1 MSPGGNCLTVRGSR
15 YATSSDENCVN
26 AEQSRYQ
33 ELPAAADMVRRVSPI
48 VSRTRC
54 FLAAADVIIRT
65 ALAGAAPAVSGR
77 WPRFH
82 NLQSPGK
89 DVNKWRSAIGTLAFM
104 ASCAAETQ
112 TASLT
117 AKPSAPEMHP
127 ARDTLET
134 SIERGA
140 IAFQHYCSLCHG
152 VTGEGN
158 GRAAKLYTPRP
169 ANLQKTDKEASYI
182 DLIVRRGGAAIGRS
196 QFMPPW
202 DNELT
207 DEQIR
212 DLVNYIQ
219 SISAA
224 TPPK

>member
-1 MSPGGNCLTVRGSR
+1 
-15 YATSSDENCVN
+15 
-26 AEQSRYQ
+26 
-33 ELPAAADMVRRVSPI
+33 
-48 VSRTRC
+48 
-54 FLAAADVIIRT
+54 
-65 ALAGAAPAVSGR
+65 
-77 WPRFH
+77 
-82 NLQSPGK
+82 
-89 DVNKWRSAIGTLAFM
+89 VNKWRRAVGTLALL
-104 ASCAAETQ
+104 AACAAQSQTQLASRVTGAPTNET
-112 TASLT
+112 
-117 AKPSAPEMHP
+117 HP
-127 ARDTLET
+127 ARDTLGT

-152 VTGEGN
+152 VTAEGN

-169 ANLQKTDKEASYI
+169 ANLRKTDKEASYI

-224 TPPK
+224 APPK